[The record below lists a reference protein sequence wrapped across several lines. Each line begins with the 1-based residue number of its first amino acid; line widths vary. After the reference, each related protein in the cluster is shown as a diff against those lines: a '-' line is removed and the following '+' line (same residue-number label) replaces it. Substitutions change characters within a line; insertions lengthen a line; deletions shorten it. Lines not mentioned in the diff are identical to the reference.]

1 MQKTLTLPGSN
12 VERNS
17 GILIKSSELEQ
28 NLEVLASLPS
38 TPLAIFQLLVA
49 ISGIL
54 QPEHHTSLGPV
65 LWNNHLDSADADS
78 LGPVRLFSTSI
89 SYVDGD

>member
-1 MQKTLTLPGSN
+1 MQKTLSLPGSN

-17 GILIKSSELEQ
+17 GVLIKSSELEQ

-54 QPEHHTSLGPV
+54 QPEHYTSLGPV
-65 LWNNHLDSADADS
+65 LWNSHLDSADADS
-78 LGPVRLFSTSI
+78 LGPVRLYLASI
-89 SYVDGD
+89 FYADGD